1 MSKICS
7 SRNLSDLEQLNIK
20 LSDAVL
26 LLELSFECFY
36 DSFVAGENEKSDSAV
51 HLVENAIDLLKNSV
65 MNYYIFE
72 DCLHSETDMNFYVL
86 PDSE

>member
-26 LLELSFECFY
+26 LLELSFENFGNELSCF
-36 DSFVAGENEKSDSAV
+36 
-51 HLVENAIDLLKNSV
+51 
-65 MNYYIFE
+65 
-72 DCLHSETDMNFYVL
+72 
-86 PDSE
+86 